1 MTERN
6 KLSSKLDTQIDDP
19 IVSLDHLRVEFETDG
34 GTVVAVNDISFK
46 VFPGETVC
54 LVGESGS
61 GKSVTS
67 LSLMRLVEFGGGQ
80 ITGGKMLLSRDG
92 KKTANL
98 SEVDVD
104 TMRSIRGN
112 EIGMIFQEPMT
123 SLNPVFSIERQLTDG
138 LRLHTNLSASETRE
152 KAIELLKEVRIP
164 DPEKRLRQYPHE
176 LSGGMRQRVVIAIAM
191 ACRPRLLIADEP
203 TTALDVT
210 IQAEILSLI
219 NRLKRETGMAVL
231 FITHDMAVVAQ
242 MADRVVVMYQGN
254 LIEEGTV
261 NEIFSAPK
269 EEYTKALLAA
279 VPQLGQMAG
288 TSLPSPLNIPGATVT
303 VKPPRDD
310 IGIEKKT
317 LLEVKNLVTRR

>member
-1 MTERN
+1 MTERY

-19 IVSLDHLRVEFETDG
+19 IVSLYHLRVEFETDG

-46 VFPGETVC
+46 DFPGETVC

-269 EEYTKALLAA
+269 EEYTKAL
-279 VPQLGQMAG
+279 
-288 TSLPSPLNIPGATVT
+288 
-303 VKPPRDD
+303 
-310 IGIEKKT
+310 
-317 LLEVKNLVTRR
+317 